1 MTRIEPDTESIAIQ
15 MEAADHVA
23 AVKWHDETAALL
35 KDDLCARWNNLAM
48 HFTTYMEILD
58 L

>member
-1 MTRIEPDTESIAIQ
+1 MTAGDK
-15 MEAADHVA
+15 AAA
-23 AVKWHDETAALL
+23 ERWHDETAALL
-35 KDDLCARWNNLAM
+35 KDDLSARWPNLAL